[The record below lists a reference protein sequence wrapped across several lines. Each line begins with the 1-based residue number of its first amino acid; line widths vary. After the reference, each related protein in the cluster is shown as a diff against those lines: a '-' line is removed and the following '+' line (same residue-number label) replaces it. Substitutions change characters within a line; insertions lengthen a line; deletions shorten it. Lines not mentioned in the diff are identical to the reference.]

1 MRKGIHF
8 LVLNVGIQEWDCG
21 VNQKP
26 ESTDAVISTP
36 RESLFEVIY
45 IASVLREAWDMYTS
59 DLIMDVR
66 HYGSQYESLYISIK
80 KQVAMKHERVQWVL
94 CQID

>member
-26 ESTDAVISTP
+26 ESTDAMISTP

-59 DLIMDVR
+59 DLIIDVR

-80 KQVAMKHERVQWVL
+80 
-94 CQID
+94 